1 MIYHDIH
8 ICGWKVGSNECQ
20 CLRRRTRPDGKCN
33 VGIRQAWIVHV
44 TLVASDQIGFFFFL
58 FLFFKRKKYLR
69 KCTVRIWAISRER
82 STFWHH
88 DQISS
93 SFGGLGKTANRT
105 HPIILRA
112 HIQLPNKAMGSASS
126 TQGRDCSRPQPRPY
140 ILWNH
145 DRHHHS
151 PCNAFVFLTEDPVMM
166 GWPRYSLI
174 AIQVLKVGF
183 TKKGPGFCYPLAH
196 GGAGTRPLN
205 YQLYFVSAL
214 SIVQVPAHTGGWAS

>member
-1 MIYHDIH
+1 MLLLLPRI
-8 ICGWKVGSNECQ
+8 K
-20 CLRRRTRPDGKCN
+20 
-33 VGIRQAWIVHV
+33 
-44 TLVASDQIGFFFFL
+44 LVFFFFL

-82 STFWHH
+82 STLWHH

-126 TQGRDCSRPQPRPY
+126 TQGRECSRPQPRPY

-174 AIQVLKVGF
+174 AIEVLKVGF
-183 TKKGPGFCYPLAH
+183 TKKDQAFVTHLHMVGLVLGPWTTSCTLCLH
-196 GGAGTRPLN
+196 
-205 YQLYFVSAL
+205 YQLYRCQPILAAEQVNPAQTSLGSIGQRFPGLLVFAFFLKNFLHCEKKNVL
-214 SIVQVPAHTGGWAS
+214 SWL